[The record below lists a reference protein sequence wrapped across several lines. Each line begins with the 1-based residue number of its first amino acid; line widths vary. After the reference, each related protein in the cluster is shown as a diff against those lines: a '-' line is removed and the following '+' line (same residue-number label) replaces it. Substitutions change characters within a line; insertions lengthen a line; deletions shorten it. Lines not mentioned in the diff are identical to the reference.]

1 MKVSKIGL
9 ITRKNMELDN
19 LYPIQDMLI
28 KTGQIEQFGSGV
40 YAYGHIP
47 LLVSKKINDI
57 IRKNLKKIDCVEV
70 SLPLLQPENI
80 WKESGRLENYVKEDV
95 IFRCLSDNGNYCL
108 APTAEEAMVV
118 YARNRLQSYKNLPVT
133 FFQIGSKFRNEIR
146 TRGYL
151 LRGKAFEMMD
161 AYSFG
166 KNDEDLENDYKKI
179 KKAYFDIFEE
189 LGITVIAVN
198 ADNGSIGGSK
208 SEEFMSISDIGE
220 DVIIHDNRD
229 NQYYNKEVINNDIL
243 KNNDNFETK
252 KALELGHIFQLG
264 TKYSSSMN
272 ASFVDENM
280 DYKNYIMGCYGIGTS
295 RTLAYIYEKSIIKD
309 KNNKFNGISLPVNLA
324 PYSVYLI
331 PKIDD
336 VNKYKQSL
344 YIYKELIEK
353 GVDVLYDDRL
363 NLSIGAKIKDC
374 KVTGTP
380 YFVVLGNKLD
390 ENIIEIENS
399 ITGQKIEANIEEFI
413 NLFEKYQNR
422 DNKKANLEEFIKND
436 YIKSKSF

>member
-19 LYPIQDMLI
+19 QYPVQDMLI

-47 LLVSKKINDI
+47 LLVSQKINDI

-70 SLPLLQPENI
+70 SLPLLQPESI
-80 WKESGRLENYVKEDV
+80 WKESGRLDNYVKEDV
-95 IFRCLSDNGNYCL
+95 IFRCLSDKGNYCL
-108 APTAEEAMVV
+108 APTAEEAMVT
-118 YARNRLQSYKNLPVT
+118 YAKSRLQSYKNLPVT
-133 FFQIGSKFRNEIR
+133 FFQIGPKFRNEIR

-166 KNDEDLENDYKKI
+166 KNSKDLEEDYNKI
-179 KKAYFDIFEE
+179 RETYFDIFNE
-189 LGITVIAVN
+189 LGITVIPVN

-208 SEEFMSISDIGE
+208 SEEFMTISDIGE
-220 DVIIHDNRD
+220 DTIIYDIND
-229 NQYYNKEVINNDIL
+229 DQYYNKELLDRNVFENN
-243 KNNDNFETK
+243 NSFETK
-252 KALELGHIFQLG
+252 KSLELGHIFQLG
-264 TKYSSSMN
+264 TKYSKSMK
-272 ASFVDENM
+272 ATFIDENT
-280 DYKNYIMGCYGIGTS
+280 KPQNYVMGCYGIGTS
-295 RTLAYIYEKSIIKD
+295 RTLAYIYENSIIK
-309 KNNKFNGISLPVNLA
+309 NNNNFKGISLPANLS
-324 PYSVYLI
+324 PYSLYLI

-336 VNKYKQSL
+336 NNIYMKSL
-344 YIYKELIEK
+344 YIYRELINR
-353 GVDVLYDDRL
+353 GIDVLYDDRV

-380 YFVVLGNKLD
+380 YFAILGNKLN
-390 ENIIEIENS
+390 ENIIEVES
-399 ITGQKIEANIEEFI
+399 SLTGDKIQLSLEEFI

-422 DNKKANLEEFIKND
+422 DV
-436 YIKSKSF
+436 KSKSLEQFTGVNHKK

>member
-95 IFRCLSDNGNYCL
+95 IFRCLSDKGNYCL

-166 KNDEDLENDYKKI
+166 KNDEDLENDYNKI

-264 TKYSSSMN
+264 TKYSISMN